1 MTINRRGWWRAQ
13 AAMAC
18 VAATLALGVG
28 PARAAETLKVG
39 VPATEAFSFMTV
51 DFGDQLGIFAA
62 NGLAIEKVTL
72 LGSAKLHQAMIA
84 SAIEVAVGAGS
95 DFTYL
100 VKGAPEIAV
109 AAMAGPPLL
118 MGFIVPYDSPAKTA
132 DDLRGKRIGIS
143 TVASLTDWLAHRL
156 AQQRHW
162 APDELVEVTVGSD
175 KSAETAFI
183 VTHQIDAMVTASA
196 SGLQLEE
203 TKRGR
208 LLFPASDL
216 VGDFLTHAIYATNA
230 TVHDRPDA
238 VRAFLK
244 GWFETIAYERAHR
257 DETIKFA
264 VTAVKRSEAVETK
277 EYDLVMPMYSAD
289 GKFRQSGLEVLAQS
303 FVDLKQLDAK
313 PDLTKYY
320 TEEFLPRR

>member
-1 MTINRRGWWRAQ
+1 MGCCVG
-13 AAMAC
+13 AAL
-18 VAATLALGVG
+18 LALQG
-28 PARAAETLKVG
+28 PARADKLKVG
-39 VPATEAFSFMTV
+39 VPSTEAFSFMAV
-51 DFGDQLGIFAA
+51 DFADQLGIFQQ
-62 NGLAIEKVTL
+62 NGVEVEKVTL

-84 SAIEVAVGAGS
+84 GAIDIAVGAGS

-118 MGFIVPYDSPAKTA
+118 MGFIVPYDSPAKSA
-132 DDLRGKRIGIS
+132 DDLRGKKIGVS

-156 AQQRHW
+156 AQQRGW
-162 APDELVEVTVGSD
+162 APGELVEVMVGSD

-216 VGDFLTHAIYATNA
+216 VTDFLTNAIFATN
-230 TVHDRPDA
+230 TA
-238 VRAFLK
+238 VRDNPSAVRGFLK
-244 GWFETIAYERAHR
+244 SWFETIAYERAHR
-257 DETIKFA
+257 AETIQFA
-264 VTAVKRSEAVETK
+264 QIATKRSEAVETK
-277 EYDLVMPMYSAD
+277 EYDLVMPMYSTD
-289 GKFRQSGLEVLAQS
+289 GKFPPSGVEVLAQS
-303 FVDLKQLDAK
+303 FVDLKQLDIK
-313 PDLTKYY
+313 PDLSKYY
-320 TEEFLPRR
+320 TEEFLPKK

>member
-1 MTINRRGWWRAQ
+1 MAFCLFAAQ
-13 AAMAC
+13 
-18 VAATLALGVG
+18 
-28 PARAAETLKVG
+28 PASAETLKVG
-39 VPATEAFSFMTV
+39 VSATEAFSFMTV
-51 DFGDQLGIFAA
+51 DFADRLGIYKK
-62 NGLAIEKVTL
+62 NGVEVEKVTL

-84 SAIEVAVGAGS
+84 GAIDIAVGSGS

-118 MGFIVPYDSPAKTA
+118 MGFIVPYDSPAKTG
-132 DDLRGKRIGIS
+132 DDLRGKKIGVS
-143 TVASLTDWLAHRL
+143 TMGSLTDWLAHRL
-156 AQQRHW
+156 AHQKGW
-162 APDELVEVTVGSD
+162 KPEDLIEVTVGAD

-216 VGDFLTHAIYATNA
+216 VGDFLTHAIYASDKI
-230 TVHDRPDA
+230 VHDDPA
-238 VRAFLK
+238 AIRAFLK
-244 GWFETIAYERAHR
+244 SWFETIAYQHTHR
-257 DETIKFA
+257 SETIAFA
-264 VTAVKRSEAVETK
+264 QEATRRSEAVETR

-289 GKFRQSGLEVLAQS
+289 RKFHASGLKVLSQS
-303 FVDLKQLDAK
+303 FADLKLLDSE

-320 TEEFLPRR
+320 TEEFLPKM

>member
-1 MTINRRGWWRAQ
+1 MNQRHRLSACSLLCISC
-13 AAMAC
+13 AALFGIPD
-18 VAATLALGVG
+18 AA
-28 PARAAETLKVG
+28 AAGKLKVG

-51 DFGDQLGIFAA
+51 DFGHELGSFEKH
-62 NGLAIEKVTL
+62 GVEIEKVTL

-84 SAIEVAVGAGS
+84 GAIDVAVGAGS
-95 DFTYL
+95 DFSYL

-118 MGFIVPYDSPAKTA
+118 MGFIVPYDSPAKTG
-132 DDLRGKRIGIS
+132 DDLRGKKIGIS
-143 TVASLTDWLAHRL
+143 TIASLTDWLAHRL
-156 AQQRHW
+156 AQKKGW
-162 APDELVEVTVGSD
+162 APEDLVTVTVGSD
-175 KSAETAFI
+175 KSAETAYL

-216 VGDFLTHAIYATNA
+216 VSDFLTHAIYATHQILRDDPA
-230 TVHDRPDA
+230 A

-244 GWFETIAYERAHR
+244 GWFETIAYERSHR
-257 DETIKFA
+257 AATIQFA
-264 VTAVKRSEAVETK
+264 QIATKRSEAVETK

-289 GKFRQSGLEVLAQS
+289 GRFPASGLKVLAKS
-303 FVDLKQLDAK
+303 FVELKILDTE
-313 PDLTKYY
+313 PDLSKYY
-320 TEEFLPRR
+320 TEEYLPAM

>member
-1 MTINRRGWWRAQ
+1 MVRQMMRRGIRCALAVALLLG
-13 AAMAC
+13 AANNA
-18 VAATLALGVG
+18 
-28 PARAAETLKVG
+28 AAEKLKVG
-39 VPATEAFSFMTV
+39 VPATEAFSFMAV
-51 DFGDQLGIFAA
+51 DFADHLGNFRKHGIEV
-62 NGLAIEKVTL
+62 EKVTL

-84 SAIEVAVGAGS
+84 DAIDIAVGAGS
-95 DFTYL
+95 DFSYL

-132 DDLRGKRIGIS
+132 DDLRGKKIGIS

-156 AQQRHW
+156 AQQKGW
-162 APDELVEVTVGSD
+162 APAELITVTVGAD
-175 KSAETAFI
+175 KSAETAYI

-216 VGDFLTHAIYATNA
+216 VSDFLTHAIYATNRIA
-230 TVHDRPDA
+230 RDDPAA
-238 VRAFLK
+238 VRAFLRA
-244 GWFETIAYERAHR
+244 WFETIAYERAHR
-257 DETIKFA
+257 AETIQFA
-264 VTAVKRSEAVETK
+264 QIATKRSEAVETK

-289 GKFRQSGLEVLAQS
+289 GRFQPSGLEVLAQS
-303 FVDLKQLDAK
+303 FVDLKILDAK
-313 PDLTKYY
+313 PDLKKYY
-320 TEEFLPRR
+320 TEEFLAKK

>member
-1 MTINRRGWWRAQ
+1 MPIGARNSVRHCGLTIA
-13 AAMAC
+13 
-18 VAATLALGVG
+18 VLLGFAGAVQ
-28 PARAAETLKVG
+28 AETLKVG
-39 VPATEAFSFMTV
+39 VPATEAFSFMAV
-51 DFGDQLGIFAA
+51 DFADQLGLYKKH
-62 NGLAIEKVTL
+62 GVEVEKVTL

-84 SAIEVAVGAGS
+84 GAIDIAVGAGS
-95 DFTYL
+95 DFSYL

-118 MGFIVPYDSPAKTA
+118 MGFIVPYDSPVKTA
-132 DDLRGKRIGIS
+132 DDLRGKKIGIS

-156 AQQRHW
+156 AQRKGW
-162 APDELVEVTVGSD
+162 GPGELVTVTVGSD

-203 TKRGR
+203 TQRGR

-216 VGDFLTHAIYATNA
+216 VGDFLTHAVYATNRI
-230 TVHDRPDA
+230 VRDDPGA
-238 VRAFLK
+238 VRAFLRA
-244 GWFETIAYERAHR
+244 WFDTIAYERAHR
-257 DETIKFA
+257 TETIQFA
-264 VTAVKRSEAVETK
+264 QTATKRSAAVETK

-289 GKFRQSGLEVLAQS
+289 GKFLSSGLEVLAQS
-303 FVDLKQLDAK
+303 FVDLKILDAK

-320 TEEFLPRR
+320 TEEFLPRP

>member
-1 MTINRRGWWRAQ
+1 MRRRHRWK
-13 AAMAC
+13 AMAIWAAVIAAP
-18 VAATLALGVG
+18 VAGAE
-28 PARAAETLKVG
+28 PAPAEPLKVG

-51 DFGDQLGIFAA
+51 DFADQLGIFKKHGVAV
-62 NGLAIEKVTL
+62 EKVTL

-84 SAIEVAVGAGS
+84 GAIDVAVGAGS
-95 DFTYL
+95 DFSYL
-100 VKGAPEIAV
+100 VKGAPELAV
-109 AAMAGPPLL
+109 AAMAGLPLL
-118 MGFIVPYDSPAKTA
+118 MGFIVPYDSPARTG
-132 DDLRGKRIGIS
+132 DDLRGKKIGIS

-156 AQQRHW
+156 AQKKGW
-162 APDELVEVTVGSD
+162 APGELVEVTVGSD

-203 TKRGR
+203 TQRGR

-216 VGDFLTHAIYATNA
+216 VSDFLTHAIYATNRIL
-230 TVHDRPDA
+230 HDDPGA

-244 GWFETIAYERAHR
+244 GWFETIAYERTHR
-257 DETIKFA
+257 AETIQFA
-264 VTAVKRSEAVETK
+264 QIATRRSAAVETR

-289 GKFRQSGLEVLAQS
+289 GKFHAPGLDVLAKS
-303 FVDLKQLDAK
+303 FVELKILDTE

-320 TEEFLPRR
+320 TEEYLPTM